1 MRGDWKQQLADER
14 VSLEDIWFSGVK
26 NLRLYG
32 GGTSTQNH
40 QAWVDA
46 DQRAEHVGGRKVIK
60 NGKGSHAK
68 GVMIALAA
76 DKDACSLLCSVEA
89 ECEIHAS
96 YYLKMVAD
104 HFLPELTY
112 RRGAGRPFVWQ
123 QDNAPS
129 RKSAEAQGWI
139 GKNAPKTFRC
149 PPKSPDL
156 TPSDV
161 SEWDFRRKKST
172 RTPARA
178 NSSSAYR
185 RRSTAMPCARTR
197 SICPTG
203 ACAGGNRL
211 INASRRRTGTL
222 STRYER

>member
-60 NGKGSHAK
+60 NGKGGHAK

-96 YYLKMVAD
+96 YYLKM
-104 HFLPELTY
+104 
-112 RRGAGRPFVWQ
+112 
-123 QDNAPS
+123 N
-129 RKSAEAQGWI
+129 
-139 GKNAPKTFRC
+139 
-149 PPKSPDL
+149 
-156 TPSDV
+156 
-161 SEWDFRRKKST
+161 
-172 RTPARA
+172 
-178 NSSSAYR
+178 
-185 RRSTAMPCARTR
+185 
-197 SICPTG
+197 
-203 ACAGGNRL
+203 
-211 INASRRRTGTL
+211 
-222 STRYER
+222 